1 VEGEE
6 LNMGIDVVDFTGDLI
21 RPGDK
26 VAYRSKGGFHT
37 GIVQSIHLEGRVRVK
52 VRVKPDPR
60 GSIEMRQWTP
70 NWWQSPRISLDAKR
84 VIVIG

>member
-1 VEGEE
+1 
-6 LNMGIDVVDFTGDLI
+6 MGIDVVDFTGELI

-37 GIVQSIHLEGRVRVK
+37 GIVHSIHIEGR

-60 GSIEMRQWTP
+60 GSIEMSAWHP

-84 VIVIG
+84 VIIIG